1 MAANNNDDDDDEVV
15 AVAPVLL
22 VEKEEEARWSNLATN
37 AQAVLAIVCVVPVAS
52 LGVYQTRSPRADPF
66 HHHWGAPRGRRCA
79 ARDDGVKQ
87 LLRLMS
93 DRHVGLEWVA
103 SKLVSS

>member
-22 VEKEEEARWSNLATN
+22 VDEDEEARWSHLAN
-37 AQAVLAIVCVVPVAS
+37 AQAVLAIVCVVVPVAN

-66 HHHWGAPRGRRCA
+66 HHHWRAPRGRRCA
-79 ARDDGVKQ
+79 RRWRQTAARD
-87 LLRLMS
+87 
-93 DRHVGLEWVA
+93 
-103 SKLVSS
+103 